1 MRNVTVTVND
11 KTYREIRA
19 WCARR
24 DTCVSHV
31 VQAFLHDLARLP
43 DVHRF
48 PLPEAPD
55 PRSLG
60 ARFNDLQAEEA
71 EAIRR
76 HLEDMGL
83 LETQPVSLCRATLT
97 SQNQ

>member
-1 MRNVTVTVND
+1 MRNITVTVED

-19 WCARR
+19 WCAFR

-31 VQAFLHDLARLP
+31 VQAFLHDLPRLQS
-43 DVHRF
+43 VRRF

-60 ARFNDLQAEEA
+60 AHFNRL
-71 EAIRR
+71 
-76 HLEDMGL
+76 DMDEIDMICQQMEQLG
-83 LETQPVSLCRATLT
+83 
-97 SQNQ
+97 